1 MIFSDK
7 LNNNLNKET
16 MNIEEKAKE
25 ILRSKL
31 TDIDLEC
38 YLKGSPLTYSACL
51 EAVKEAINYTH
62 SSLELKDK
70 KAFTFEEYVYF
81 FYTEN
86 SGKYFNKE
94 TQVFMSLEEIEQ
106 KYNWHIRRL

>member
-1 MIFSDK
+1 
-7 LNNNLNKET
+7 

-51 EAVKEAINYTH
+51 EAVKEAINYTRC
-62 SSLELKDK
+62 SLELPSKETIISEGEKQIIDWLEKNDK
-70 KAFTFEEYVYF
+70 CEKQAYRIGFRRSFEYVLRLM
-81 FYTEN
+81 
-86 SGKYFNKE
+86 NK
-94 TQVFMSLEEIEQ
+94 
-106 KYNWHIRRL
+106 